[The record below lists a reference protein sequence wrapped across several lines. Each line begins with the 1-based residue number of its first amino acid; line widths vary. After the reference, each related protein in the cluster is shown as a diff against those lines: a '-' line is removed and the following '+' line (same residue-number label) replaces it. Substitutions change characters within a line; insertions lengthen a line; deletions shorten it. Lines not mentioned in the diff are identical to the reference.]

1 MPRIIVLGSINMD
14 LVVTAER
21 FPGPGETIAGEAF
34 RTFSGGKGA
43 NQAIAAAR
51 MGAKVAFVGA
61 VGADAF
67 GADLVAGMA
76 VEGIDT
82 TSVATVAG
90 VSTGTA
96 LITVAQGENCIVVVA
111 GANAAVD
118 GTAAAGLVGSGD
130 RLVAQLEVPKAAI
143 AEAFAAARAAGAET
157 LLNAAPAAPAV
168 RDLLPLTDI
177 LIVNETELDLIAG
190 WIGAD
195 GGDARTCARSLLA
208 AGPSTV
214 VVTLGAAGL
223 VAVTAEATIELGGHR
238 VVPVDTTGAGDCFV
252 GTLAAG
258 LSAGADL
265 AEALETANAAA
276 ALSVQKPG
284 AAPSMPRAEDVRA
297 FLAGRATAGA
307 VETT

>member
-14 LVVTAER
+14 LVVTADR
-21 FPGPGETIAGEAF
+21 FPGPGETIAGETF

-43 NQAIAAAR
+43 NQAVAAAR

-67 GADLVAGMA
+67 GTDLVAGMA
-76 VEGIDT
+76 AEGIDT
-82 TSVATVAG
+82 AAVATIPGVA
-90 VSTGTA
+90 TGTA
-96 LITVAQGENCIVVVA
+96 QITVAQGENCIVVVA

-118 GTAAAGLVGSGD
+118 GAAAAGLVGPGD
-130 RLVAQLEVPKAAI
+130 RIVAQLEVPVAAI
-143 AEAFAAARAAGAET
+143 ASAFAAARSAGAET
-157 LLNAAPAAPAV
+157 LLNAAPAQPEV

-190 WIGAD
+190 WLGAS
-195 GGDARTCARSLLA
+195 GDSVAARARALIA

-223 VAVTAEATIELGGHR
+223 VAVTAAANIELGGHR

-258 LSAGADL
+258 LGSGAGLADT
-265 AEALETANAAA
+265 LETANAAA

-297 FLAGRATAGA
+297 FLAGRSAS
-307 VETT
+307 

>member
-14 LVVTAER
+14 LVVTADR
-21 FPGPGETIAGEAF
+21 FPGPGETIAGDAF

-43 NQAIAAAR
+43 NQAVAAAR

-76 VEGIDT
+76 AEGIDT
-82 TSVATVAG
+82 AAVATIPGVA
-90 VSTGTA
+90 TGTA

-118 GTAAAGLVGSGD
+118 GAAAAGLVGPGD
-130 RLVAQLEVPKAAI
+130 RIVAQLEVPVAAI
-143 AEAFAAARAAGAET
+143 ASAFAAARSAGAET
-157 LLNAAPAAPAV
+157 LLNAAPAQPEV

-190 WIGAD
+190 WLGASGD
-195 GGDARTCARSLLA
+195 GVAARARALIA

-223 VAVTAEATIELGGHR
+223 VAVTAAATVELGGHR

-258 LSAGADL
+258 LGSGTGLAD
-265 AEALETANAAA
+265 ALETANAAA

-297 FLAGRATAGA
+297 FLSGRSAS
-307 VETT
+307 